1 MPNYA
6 NRITSTLVTVS
17 SCKSGR
23 TQLFDSST
31 SSYKNMVFD
40 DWVKLSMTEINK
52 NMSRIK
58 PY

>member
-52 NMSRIK
+52 NIK